1 MNTRSMARGQ
11 QEQLSIAT
19 VAHKHGDSLPPPL
32 SGEQQGSAV
41 DVFVEFEHSVEQS
54 DGQHE
59 SGQEGKAAAVESE
72 KEALDAV
79 EDITKHLNKIS
90 FGGSLGKVAKIT
102 TSVALKA
109 QLPSICNE
117 VFTVLGPYNL
127 EATYQRALAMELRAR
142 GVRVTSE
149 VEIPICYKGQ
159 RIATRRLDLHLQLDK
174 PVILELKAVTT
185 KLTSTHLKQLEF
197 YLTHFD
203 VSEGYLIN
211 FPHVTGFP
219 DDNGVVYGQEV
230 LQPEGGA
237 GVSDRVTRSS
247 TPRKDALPEV
257 IHVHKVAALA

>member
-11 QEQLSIAT
+11 QERLSVAT
-19 VAHKHGDSLPPPL
+19 ATRKRGDSLLRPL
-32 SGEQQGSAV
+32 SDEQQDSAA
-41 DVFVEFEHSVEQS
+41 DVLIEVEHSVEQS

-59 SGQEGKAAAVESE
+59 SDQEGKAAGVNSE
-72 KEALDAV
+72 KEASDAV

-90 FGGSLGKVAKIT
+90 FGECLGKVAKIT
-102 TSVALKA
+102 TTSALKT

-142 GVRVTSE
+142 GVHVTSE
-149 VEIPICYKGQ
+149 VEIPIFYKGQ
-159 RIATRRLDLHLQLDK
+159 RIATRRLDLYLQLDK

-197 YLTHFD
+197 YLTHFGA
-203 VSEGYLIN
+203 SEGYLIN
-211 FPHVTGFP
+211 FPHITGFP
-219 DDNGVVYGQEV
+219 NDNGVVYGQEV
-230 LQPEGGA
+230 LQPEGA

-257 IHVHKVAALA
+257 IHVHKLAPLA